1 MKLRVSGCYW
11 SVKRSGYAIK
21 LVLVPTCTISA
32 FEQSRPAADASR
44 EVNGAVVA

>member
-1 MKLRVSGCYW
+1 LQATLKVACP
-11 SVKRSGYAIK
+11 VD
-21 LVLVPTCTISA
+21 TSA

>member
-1 MKLRVSGCYW
+1 MGLYLGSLHTFSSQKTVTYLMN
-11 SVKRSGYAIK
+11 
-21 LVLVPTCTISA
+21 A